1 MWEGKR
7 ERKGERESALTNMI
21 YAMFDIL
28 IMPDKSAEYNNKNSI
43 NVNQFS
49 WEFVCVSFALFHNL

>member
-1 MWEGKR
+1 
-7 ERKGERESALTNMI
+7 MI

-28 IMPDKSAEYNNKNSI
+28 IMPDKSAENNNKNSI
-43 NVNQFS
+43 NINQFS